1 MARIEDL
8 RFYTLADAKAKFSQ
22 VVEEATTTDIV
33 VTKNGIPAVVVVDY
47 TRYLKMIRFL
57 EDVHDVFLL
66 DVGDPSKKEFIGSD
80 GAKRIIENDD
90 NDDMEV

>member
-22 VVEEATTTDIV
+22 VVEEAATTDIV

-47 TRYLKMIRFL
+47 SRYLEMSRFL

-66 DVGDPSKKEFIGSD
+66 DVGDPSKREFIGSD
-80 GAKRIIENDD
+80 GAKKMMEDDD
-90 NDDMEV
+90 NDDTEV